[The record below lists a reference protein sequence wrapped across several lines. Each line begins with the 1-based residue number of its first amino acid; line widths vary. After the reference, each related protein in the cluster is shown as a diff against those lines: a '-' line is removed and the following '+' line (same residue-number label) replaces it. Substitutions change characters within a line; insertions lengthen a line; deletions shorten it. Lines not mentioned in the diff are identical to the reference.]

1 MRATAAWALAL
12 ALALGLPLPGFAT
25 APGAYRDAFLVLLRV
40 KADTGLVRKDSAAPE
55 DPGEWK
61 NDLALAFAFA
71 FGAADDF
78 ANKHN
83 EPIFVRAGKMSFN
96 CSKVGNVAGK
106 VGEAVH
112 PSAVITLL
120 ESSALL
126 DSNPTSRKARSHE
139 F

>member
-1 MRATAAWALAL
+1 MRATAAWAL

-40 KADTGLVRKDSAAPE
+40 KADTGLVHKDSADPE

-61 NDLALAFAFA
+61 NDLAFAFA
-71 FGAADDF
+71 FGAAHDF

-83 EPIFVRAGKMSFN
+83 EPTFVRAGKMSFN

-120 ESSALL
+120 ESSA
-126 DSNPTSRKARSHE
+126 
-139 F
+139 